1 MAGSSRRRAAQG
13 VGGAI
18 LAPATLSLLTTRFV
32 VASERRQA
40 LGAWSATAASGA
52 AIGVLL
58 GGVLTDLLDWR
69 WVLFVNVPI
78 GALLL
83 AASALVLTEPTLA
96 AAHRNL
102 DLPGAVTV
110 TAGLSVLVYGIV
122 STDTASWAAPRTVAA
137 LAAGVALLGAF
148 VVIEAR
154 FAPHPLL
161 PLSIFRSRSLSIG
174 NGIALCVGAA
184 LFGMFFFLSLYL
196 QQVNA
201 YSPLR
206 AGLAFLPSGLA
217 VMAGALS
224 ASRVVA
230 RIGPRR
236 QLLIGLPVAALGL
249 WWLSR
254 ATVGSGY
261 LAHILGP
268 GVLVGVGLGLSFV
281 PMTMSATAG
290 VPSAQAG
297 LASGLLNTSRQVGGA
312 VGLAAMATI
321 AASVAHSQAPA
332 TALGRA
338 TALGTALTQG
348 YDRAFAVAAAI
359 LVVGAALALLLPS
372 PARVAPAPVNA
383 VEEIPNVMVAA
394 EP

>member
-1 MAGSSRRRAAQG
+1 MLAG
-13 VGGAI
+13 
-18 LAPATLSLLTTRFV
+18 P
-32 VASERRQA
+32 ER
-40 LGAWSATAASGA
+40 
-52 AIGVLL
+52 
-58 GGVLTDLLDWR
+58 
-69 WVLFVNVPI
+69 
-78 GALLL
+78 
-83 AASALVLTEPTLA
+83 A

-110 TAGLSVLVYGIV
+110 TGGLSLLVYGIV
-122 STDTASWAAPRTVAA
+122 STDTTSWAAPRTVAA

-249 WWLSR
+249 LWLSR
-254 ATVGSGY
+254 AAVGSGY

-332 TALGRA
+332 TAL
-338 TALGTALTQG
+338 TTALTNG
-348 YDRAFAVAAAI
+348 YDRAFAVSAAI

-372 PARVAPAPVNA
+372 PARVAPAPASV

-394 EP
+394 EA